1 MQILSRW
8 TSITDPSILSYV
20 AVGRSRKSGAVVARP
35 ALYRTPGEGM
45 PVNIREKPQSGFLT
59 FQNFLKTAWRGRT
72 RRIPLPGTAPFPD
85 CRKEVLEM
93 SKPRTPRIVR
103 PDPVDA
109 ETLAVAKQH
118 FIALWGQM
126 GAKWGIPRTMAEVHA
141 LLFIEGRPMNTD
153 EVMAEL
159 RISRGS
165 ASTTLRS
172 LVEWSIVQRV
182 HQPGD
187 RKEYFEAEQDVWKM
201 FRTIARE
208 RKKREIDPLLEA
220 LHECRQA
227 TAGEPAGREV
237 SAERLREH
245 NRRLDGMLE
254 LLHVMDSVSRRF
266 VSPMGKGLEV
276 AARILAR
283 AS

>member
-1 MQILSRW
+1 MS
-8 TSITDPSILSYV
+8 
-20 AVGRSRKSGAVVARP
+20 RSRP
-35 ALYRTPGEGM
+35 
-45 PVNIREKPQSGFLT
+45 
-59 FQNFLKTAWRGRT
+59 
-72 RRIPLPGTAPFPD
+72 
-85 CRKEVLEM
+85 
-93 SKPRTPRIVR
+93 PRIVR
-103 PDPVDA
+103 PDAPPRPAPVDA
-109 ETLAVAKQH
+109 ATLRAARER

-141 LLFIEGRPMNTD
+141 LLFIGARPMNTD
-153 EVMAEL
+153 EVMETL

-165 ASTTLRS
+165 ASMTLRA
-172 LVEWSIVQRV
+172 LVEWSIVHRA
-182 HQPGD
+182 HLPGD

-220 LHECRQA
+220 LHECRERTAGPTAAA
-227 TAGEPAGREV
+227 TASDGSVYARE
-237 SAERLREH
+237 LRAH
-245 NRRLDGMLE
+245 NPRLDRMLD
-254 LLHVMDSVSRRF
+254 LLHVMDSVSQRF